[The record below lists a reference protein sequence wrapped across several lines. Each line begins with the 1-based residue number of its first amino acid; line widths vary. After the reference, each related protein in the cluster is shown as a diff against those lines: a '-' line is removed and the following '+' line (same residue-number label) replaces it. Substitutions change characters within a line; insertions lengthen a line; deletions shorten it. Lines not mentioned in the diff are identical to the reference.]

1 MTNTQTLTKTPT
13 SKLPVKIIA
22 LDLDDTLLKDDL
34 TISDYT
40 VSVMQKAAQAGI
52 YLVMCSGR
60 TENGILPHVRRLEI
74 AGTQAG
80 RYLISQNGTV
90 ITDLHLRKSIFQHL
104 VPKEVLLTVHNVAK
118 QHGMFTLVYGADTIY
133 TQEDNEWTQIDVK
146 LNGLKME
153 VVEDYEKFLEKGHP
167 KILIPGDPEKI
178 QEVQKELKAIL
189 KDTAE
194 IFTSKPYFL
203 EILPKNCG
211 KGVALIWLA
220 NHLGIPQENTM
231 CFGDSMN
238 DENMFIHANYS
249 VAMINGLDHI
259 KNMAKYITAYTNNQD
274 GVAHFIED
282 WIL

>member
-1 MTNTQTLTKTPT
+1 
-13 SKLPVKIIA
+13 
-22 LDLDDTLLKDDL
+22 
-34 TISDYT
+34 
-40 VSVMQKAAQAGI
+40 
-52 YLVMCSGR
+52 
-60 TENGILPHVRRLEI
+60 
-74 AGTQAG
+74 
-80 RYLISQNGTV
+80 
-90 ITDLHLRKSIFQHL
+90 
-104 VPKEVLLTVHNVAK
+104 VAK

-238 DENMFIHANYS
+238 DENMFIHANHS

-259 KNMAKYITAYTNNQD
+259 KNMAKYITAYTNDQD